1 MPFECHDCFKS
12 YQRSDYLSY
21 HSKNAH
27 GKPFRCNKCNKT
39 FATMKELQPHK
50 VQVHNC
56 YPCENCNK
64 SFSLKK
70 ALNSHSRSCTISN
83 SGVIRES
90 SQIESEIVDNETVVK
105 IRPSKNNCDKEKPA
119 NVRSTEEP
127 DSSDSLQRSESY
139 GDNLDK
145 DSLTE
150 IDASDEKQLEID
162 KNLKVTSVFSLKSQ
176 INVNGENQTTNNV
189 GNVEEHE
196 FEFEQPLKK
205 IKLEDQS
212 GNEIQRLH
220 ETIKDL
226 KDENLK
232 LSKEVSDIK
241 DLKVNI
247 QKQSRD
253 EIQRLHEIIENLK
266 KDNLKLNKDFKDLK
280 TNGQNQS
287 RDEIQRLQTTIKTLK
302 EDNVKL
308 YKEVSDFTDL
318 NVQVQKQAQIINTLK
333 EKNLKLY
340 EENANLKYGGQ

>member
-1 MPFECHDCFKS
+1 MGTSCRKKS
-12 YQRSDYLSY
+12 TS
-21 HSKNAH
+21 
-27 GKPFRCNKCNKT
+27 
-39 FATMKELQPHK
+39 
-50 VQVHNC
+50 VQVQQS
-56 YPCENCNK
+56 P
-64 SFSLKK
+64 
-70 ALNSHSRSCTISN
+70 
-83 SGVIRES
+83 
-90 SQIESEIVDNETVVK
+90 QIENEIVDNETIVK
-105 IRPSKNNCDKEKPA
+105 IKPSKNNVNCDIEKPI

-127 DSSDSLQRSESY
+127 NSSDSLQRSESNN
-139 GDNLDK
+139 DILDK
-145 DSLTE
+145 DSLTG
-150 IDASDEKQLEID
+150 IDASDEKQSEID
-162 KNLKVTSVFSLKSQ
+162 KNLKVTSVFSLKNQ
-176 INVNGENQTTNNV
+176 IYVNGVNQTTNNV

-226 KDENLK
+226 KDAKLK

-253 EIQRLHEIIENLK
+253 EIQRLHETIENLK

-308 YKEVSDFTDL
+308 YKEVSDYTDL
-318 NVQVQKQAQIINTLK
+318 NVQVQNQAQIINTLK